1 MVAQPDGLKYSV
13 TSVILPDLSVAET
26 CQLLQKLGYDGVE
39 WRVRYT
45 RPNAVGKGYSYWGE
59 HKTDL
64 SPANLA
70 EKAREVS
77 RITADHGLE
86 IAAIASNLRT
96 DEYEEIKR
104 LADGVARLGKIPV
117 RLGAPRGY
125 DRSAPYGVLYDE
137 AVEAYG
143 RAIEILKPYGITS
156 IIEIHGGTIMVS
168 ASLAYRIASNFST
181 EEMGVI
187 YDVNN
192 MAKDG
197 FETFR
202 IGLELLGD
210 YLLHCHAGGWRP
222 VEGGRLADGTLDWK
236 WEGCDLSDSILDIPL
251 FLSDLLAVRYRGFI
265 SIEDFRPIPHKDK
278 LGRQIAYLRGIE
290 RRLAGD

>member
-1 MVAQPDGLKYSV
+1 
-13 TSVILPDLSVAET
+13 VILPDLDVAET
-26 CQLLQKLGYDGVE
+26 CGLLQKLGFDGVE

-45 RPNAVGKGYSYWGE
+45 KPEAVGKGYSYWGE

-70 EKAREVS
+70 QKADEVA

-96 DEYEEIKR
+96 TEFEDIKR
-104 LADGVARLGKIPV
+104 LADGVARMGKIPI
-117 RLGAPRGY
+117 RLGAPRGF
-125 DRSAPYGVLYDE
+125 DRTVPYQALYEE
-137 AVEAYG
+137 AVDAYS
-143 RAIEILKPYGITS
+143 RAVEILKSFGLRA

-168 ASLAYRIASNFST
+168 ASLAYRIASNFAP

-202 IGLELLGD
+202 IGLELLGP
-210 YLLHCHAGGWRP
+210 YVQHCHAGGWRP
-222 VEGGRLADGTLDWK
+222 VAQERDENGTLGWT

-251 FLSDLLAVRYRGFI
+251 FLSDLVAVGYKGFV
-265 SIEDFRPIPHKDK
+265 SIEDFRPIDHEQK
-278 LGRQIAYLRGIE
+278 LRPQIEYLSRIQ
-290 RRLAGD
+290 AGLENGA

>member
-1 MVAQPDGLKYSV
+1 MMKYSV
-13 TSVILPDLSVAET
+13 TSVILPDLDVVET
-26 CQLLQKLGYDGVE
+26 CKLLQDLGCDGVE

-45 RPNAVGKGYSYWGE
+45 RPEAIGKGYSYWGE

-70 EKAREVS
+70 QKADEVA
-77 RITADHGLE
+77 RITADHGLK
-86 IAAIASNLRT
+86 IAAIASDLRT
-96 DEYEEIKR
+96 TEVEEIKR
-104 LADGVARLGKIPV
+104 LADGVARMGKIPI
-117 RLGAPRGY
+117 RLGAPRGF
-125 DRSAPYGVLYDE
+125 DRTVPYQVLYEE

-143 RAIEILKPYGITS
+143 RAVEILKSFGLRT

-168 ASLAYRIASNFST
+168 ASLAYRIASNFT
-181 EEMGVI
+181 PEEMGVI

-202 IGLELLGD
+202 IGLELLGR
-210 YLLHCHAGGWRP
+210 YVQHCHAGGWQP
-222 VEGGRLADGTLDWK
+222 VAQARGEDGTLGWK

-251 FLSDLLAVRYRGFI
+251 FLSDLSAVGYEGFV
-265 SIEDFRPIPHKDK
+265 SIEDFRPIDHVQK
-278 LGRQIAYLRGIE
+278 LRPQIEYLHRIQAQ
-290 RRLAGD
+290 LAAGA

>member
-1 MVAQPDGLKYSV
+1 MMKYSV
-13 TSVILPDLSVAET
+13 TSVILPDLDVVET
-26 CQLLQKLGYDGVE
+26 CKLLQKLGFDGVE

-45 RPNAVGKGYSYWGE
+45 RPGAIGKGYGYWGE

-70 EKAREVS
+70 QRADEVA

-86 IAAIASNLRT
+86 IAAIASDLRAT
-96 DEYEEIKR
+96 EVEEIKR
-104 LADGVARLGKIPV
+104 LADGVARMGKIPI

-125 DRSAPYGVLYDE
+125 DRTVPYQVLYEE

-143 RAIEILKPYGITS
+143 RAVEILKSFGLRT

-168 ASLAYRIASNFST
+168 ASLAYRIASNFSP

-202 IGLELLGD
+202 IGLERLGR
-210 YLLHCHAGGWRP
+210 YVQHCHAGGWRP
-222 VEGGRLADGTLDWK
+222 VAQTRDEDGTLGWK

-251 FLSDLLAVRYRGFI
+251 FLSDLSAVGYEGFV
-265 SIEDFRPIPHKDK
+265 SIEDFRAIDHVQK
-278 LGRQIAYLRGIE
+278 LRPQIEYLRRIQAQ
-290 RRLAGD
+290 LAVTE